1 MSQSKLANKAAVWG
15 ATALSILGAVV
26 TVILLINSF
35 KYGFDW
41 YQFIPAVLYLLA
53 FAALGSYALAK
64 GFKSA
69 ITFPAVLFSYG
80 LVVLMTG
87 VVFPPIYPHG
97 TKYIFLA
104 LSVLILIGL
113 VAFYLKWAD
122 VKTSKIILTI
132 AYVAELAAS
141 IAAISGNPM
150 MMEGNFVAQVAAFI
164 RPIILSTLAVCYL
177 SRMQAKKQ
185 GK

>member
-1 MSQSKLANKAAVWG
+1 MSQNKLASKTAVWG
-15 ATALSILGAVV
+15 ATALSILGAAVS
-26 TVILLINSF
+26 VILLVSSF

-41 YQFIPAVLYLLA
+41 YQFIPAVLYILA

-64 GFKSA
+64 GFKSVV
-69 ITFPAVLFSYG
+69 TFRSVLISYG
-80 LVVLMTG
+80 FVVLMTG
-87 VVFPPIYPHG
+87 VVFPPVYPHG

-104 LSVLILIGL
+104 LSILILIGL
-113 VAFYLKWAD
+113 VAFDRKWSD
-122 VKTSKIILTI
+122 VKTSKIIITV
-132 AYVAELAAS
+132 AYAAEVAAS
-141 IAAISGNPM
+141 LCAVIGNPM

-164 RPIILSTLAVCYL
+164 RPIILSTMAVCYL